1 MPADI
6 RTRAALAVWS
16 VLAFAAIVSVPA
28 TSRAA
33 DLATD
38 GTTALAPPPSDP
50 HDIEG
55 VWKPGRSAPPPGSGA
70 ARSGPP
76 PAGTP
81 VVAGST
87 LVCAPVERLGG
98 AGGGMSNLWV
108 VGPKEI
114 VMISEEDQD
123 VRKIYLQAH
132 HPRNVIPQ
140 PNGNSIGHWEGDT
153 LVVESSG
160 FNGKA
165 WLSGFGNPTTDA
177 MHLTERMRRRDFGHM
192 DIQLTIDDPKAYTK
206 PWTAELHPELIADT
220 ELMEFVC
227 NENERDVR
235 HLVAK

>member
-153 LVVESSG
+153 LVVDSIAFSDA
-160 FNGKA
+160 NGKDKGQHVVERIQKQGDRLVDHA
-165 WLSGFGNPTTDA
+165 TITTKGVTTQRTFNSDWRPD
-177 MHLTERMRRRDFGHM
+177 LQVWENVCEEGYSKFQIINGK
-192 DIQLTIDDPKAYTK
+192 LDDT
-206 PWTAELHPELIADT
+206 
-220 ELMEFVC
+220 
-227 NENERDVR
+227 NS
-235 HLVAK
+235 